1 MTSNKLDLQASNLI
15 ELYLNP
21 IIFYNTF
28 HSASLFSIVFAL
40 TTTFVLAII
49 FVSLSFS
56 KYFKVKKNKK
66 KHFSEVLVFLQIA
79 REIL

>member
-40 TTTFVLAII
+40 TTTFVLSYNLR
-49 FVSLSFS
+49 FTLF
-56 KYFKVKKNKK
+56 F
-66 KHFSEVLVFLQIA
+66 
-79 REIL
+79 